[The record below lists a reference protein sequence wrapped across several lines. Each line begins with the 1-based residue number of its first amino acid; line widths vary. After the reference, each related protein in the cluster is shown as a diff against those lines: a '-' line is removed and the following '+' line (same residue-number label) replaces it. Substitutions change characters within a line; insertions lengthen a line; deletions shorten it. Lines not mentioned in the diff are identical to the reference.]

1 VSSSPPIPSARRC
14 LEAIDTLVL
23 AGGLGT
29 RLHPVLGDVPKV
41 LAPIA
46 DRPFLAYL
54 LEWLK
59 SFGARRVVLAL
70 GHRADAVMEYLHTIP
85 STPASI
91 VTVIEPKPLGT
102 AGAIRFARSELH
114 TDPVLVVNG
123 DTLAG
128 GDLCALVRQH
138 ERAGAC
144 ATVLCAQVDDGSRYG
159 RVIPDREG
167 RIQRFVEKDASHRG
181 AALINAGVH
190 LMSAAFLDAI
200 ASGQAASL
208 ERDVFEKLPAGSL
221 AALPGHFSFIDI
233 GTPESYASAASA
245 LQAWR
250 MASE

>member
-1 VSSSPPIPSARRC
+1 MSSSPPVPSARRC

-29 RLHPVLGDVPKV
+29 RLRPALGDVPKV

-46 DRPFLAYL
+46 GRPFLAYL

-70 GHRADAVMEYLHTIP
+70 GHQAGPVMEYLHAIP
-85 STPASI
+85 STSASI
-91 VTVIEPKPLGT
+91 ATVTEPEPLGT
-102 AGAIRFARSELH
+102 AGAIRFARSALRS
-114 TDPVLVVNG
+114 DPVLVVNG
-123 DTLAG
+123 DTLAC
-128 GDLCALVRQH
+128 GDLGALVRHH

-144 ATVLCAQVDDGSRYG
+144 ATVLCAHVDDGSRYG
-159 RVIPDREG
+159 RVILDREG
-167 RIQRFVEKDASHRG
+167 RIEQFVEKDASQRG

-190 LMSAAFLDAI
+190 LMSASFLDAI

-221 AALPGHFSFIDI
+221 AALPGHFNFIDI

-250 MASE
+250 MA